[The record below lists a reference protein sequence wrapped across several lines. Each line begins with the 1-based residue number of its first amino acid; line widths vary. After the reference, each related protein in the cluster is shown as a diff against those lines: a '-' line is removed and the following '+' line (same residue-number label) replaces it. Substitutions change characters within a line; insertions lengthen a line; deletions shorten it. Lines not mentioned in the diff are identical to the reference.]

1 MILMQYSR
9 QEITR
14 RILLKNL
21 VKGLSRRKLIE
32 LRNTYRK
39 KVLEDLQSEMMNVQ
53 DKLFPKIHFLKRFLL
68 YDGLPRYHQDVKLQ
82 ANLSE
87 NG

>member
-1 MILMQYSR
+1 MTEGSRVLFSVAITILRLMEKKLKAEVEENQECTLEETMMILMQYSR

-39 KVLEDLQSEMMNVQ
+39 KVLEDL
-53 DKLFPKIHFLKRFLL
+53 
-68 YDGLPRYHQDVKLQ
+68 
-82 ANLSE
+82 
-87 NG
+87 

>member
-1 MILMQYSR
+1 MILMQYSK

-32 LRNTYRK
+32 LRNTHRK
-39 KVLEDLQSEMMNVQ
+39 KVLEDLQNEMMNV
-53 DKLFPKIHFLKRFLL
+53 
-68 YDGLPRYHQDVKLQ
+68 
-82 ANLSE
+82 
-87 NG
+87 